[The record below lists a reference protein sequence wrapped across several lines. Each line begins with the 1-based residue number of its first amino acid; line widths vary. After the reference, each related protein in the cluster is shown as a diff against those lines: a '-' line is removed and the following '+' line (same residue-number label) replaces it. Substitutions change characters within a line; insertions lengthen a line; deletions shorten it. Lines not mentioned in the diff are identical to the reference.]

1 MDMQAWTKLFNK
13 SEDDPELKK
22 ALAASGVK
30 KKPKLNKDRTFV
42 QFDLEGQGL
51 ALRMTDEAY
60 LKKLDDLDIG
70 EGPLILSGVLAYLDS
85 SVSDDLYKGKL
96 PYKLAAGMT
105 RAAVRKI
112 LGRPT
117 RSTDDDDPP
126 ILDSWSRKGLEAAA
140 VYSDELI
147 LTMFDLSL
155 PGAP

>member
-1 MDMQAWTKLFNK
+1 MDIEAWTTYFDK
-13 SEDDPELKK
+13 SENDPAVKA
-22 ALAASGVK
+22 ALAAAGVK
-30 KKPKLNKDRTFV
+30 KKPKLNKGRTFV
-42 QFDLEGQGL
+42 QFDLEGHGL

-60 LKKLDDLDIG
+60 LKRLDDLDIG

-96 PYKLAAGMT
+96 PYKLAPGMT

-112 LGRPT
+112 LGPPT
-117 RSTDDDDPP
+117 RSTDEDDPP
-126 ILDSWSRKGLEAAA
+126 ILDAWLRNGLEASA
-140 VYSDELI
+140 VYSEELK